1 MRKSIEEIRR
11 GELIEGAYRA
21 FVKFGLGG
29 LTSARISREV
39 GMSPGILNYY
49 FKNKDEI
56 LFWMIRYANRL
67 IMLEVV
73 RGLSAAATR
82 WDRIMAILEG
92 NFPAHMY
99 DVRTASAWVSFFS
112 TVPQKPQFARL
123 QDLFYRRLKSNLD
136 SSLDGIVSA
145 EESRQLFLGISVLI
159 DGLWLRRSLS
169 DDVLARED
177 AIALI
182 RRHVERHLG
191 PEAVAELK
199 RRPAASTR
207 AR

>member
-67 IMLEVV
+67 IMLEVM
-73 RGLSAAATR
+73 RGLSAASTR
-82 WDRIMAILEG
+82 WERIMAILEG
-92 NFPAHMY
+92 NFPDRMY

-112 TVPQKPQFARL
+112 AVPQKPQFARL

-136 SSLDGIVSA
+136 SCLDGIVSA
-145 EESRQLFLGISVLI
+145 EERRQLFLGISVLI

-199 RRPAASTR
+199 RRPAASAR

>member
-49 FKNKDEI
+49 FKSKDEI

-67 IMLEVV
+67 IMQEVV
-73 RGLSAAATR
+73 RGLSVATTR

-92 NFPAHMY
+92 NFPDHMF

-112 TVPQKPQFARL
+112 AVPQKRQFARL
-123 QDLFYRRLKSNLD
+123 QALFYRRLESNLG
-136 SSLDGIVSA
+136 SSLEGVLSH
-145 EESRQLFLGISVLI
+145 EESRRLFLGISVLI

-169 DDVLARED
+169 DDVLTRED

-182 RRHVERHLG
+182 RLHVERHLG
-191 PEAVAELK
+191 SDVVAQLK
-199 RRPAASTR
+199 RSQVA
-207 AR
+207 

>member
-49 FKNKDEI
+49 FKSKDEI

-73 RGLSAAATR
+73 RGLSKATTR
-82 WDRIMAILEG
+82 WERIMAILEG
-92 NFPAHMY
+92 NFPDHMF

-123 QDLFYRRLKSNLD
+123 QALFYRRLKSNVD
-136 SSLDGIVSA
+136 NSLDGILSP
-145 EESRQLFLGISVLI
+145 EESRQLFLGISILI

-169 DDVLARED
+169 DDVLTRDD

-182 RRHVERHLG
+182 RLHVERHLG
-191 PEAVAELK
+191 ADAVARLK
-199 RRPAASTR
+199 RSHVS
-207 AR
+207 